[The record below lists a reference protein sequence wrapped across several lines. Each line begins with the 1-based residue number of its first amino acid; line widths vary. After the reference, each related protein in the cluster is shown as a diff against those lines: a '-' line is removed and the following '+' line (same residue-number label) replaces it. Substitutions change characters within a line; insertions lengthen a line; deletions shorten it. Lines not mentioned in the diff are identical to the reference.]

1 MVKTTRKPNSYRSC
15 IKQKPTGTQV
25 SHIPSIS
32 HIIESDDEDI
42 IQHLEEE
49 ASNTMLSNIFDE
61 GSSDSRSEDDI

>member
-1 MVKTTRKPNSYRSC
+1 M
-15 IKQKPTGTQV
+15 
-25 SHIPSIS
+25 PSIS

-61 GSSDSRSEDDI
+61 GSSDSDSEDDI